1 MRRTMIALLC
11 GMVGAVGL
19 HAYSAKGMVAY
30 KKLCKECHG
39 SGFKGAAMLESDE
52 WERMFAEG
60 AKRLRALH
68 DGDARA
74 MEVLKSRY
82 FRKRLVPLGRFL
94 RNNGRDMGVVR
105 SCDGL
110 NCG

>member
-1 MRRTMIALLC
+1 MKRFILFFTLAILA
-11 GMVGAVGL
+11 

-30 KKLCKECHG
+30 KKLCSYCHG
-39 SGFKGAAMLESDE
+39 PAFKGAAMLNSDE
-52 WERMFAEG
+52 WEELFANDA
-60 AKRLRALH
+60 AKLKALH
-68 DGDARA
+68 KNNKEA
-74 MEVLKSRY
+74 MKKLKSSY
-82 FRKRLVPLGRFL
+82 FKRRFKYLAPFL